1 MTTFE
6 IPVATEIL
14 TPDEI
19 EAITG
24 AQHAALQIKWLTDNG
39 WKHHTT
45 RANRPVVGRLYA
57 RLKMAGINMTQVQGG
72 WQPDLRAV
80 K

>member
-6 IPVATEIL
+6 IPLATEIL
-14 TPDEI
+14 NPE
-19 EAITG
+19 ELEEITG
-24 AQHAALQIKWLTDNG
+24 AHHAATQIKWLNDNG

-57 RLKMAGINMTQVQGG
+57 RLKMAGISMTQAQGG

>member
-1 MTTFE
+1 MITFE
-6 IPVATEIL
+6 IPLATEIL

-24 AQHAALQIKWLTDNG
+24 AQHAALQIKWLTENG

-57 RLKMAGINMTQVQGG
+57 RFKMAGIEMAQVQGG
-72 WQPDLRAV
+72 WQPDFRLV